1 VSCFQLRLIEKPGS
15 DATTMVRSKI
25 AAEHIQLL
33 NAKAI
38 AAGGYVAY
46 WMQQSQRAEYN
57 HALEYAIQQ
66 ANELKLPVHV
76 FFGLTDDYPEAN
88 LRHYTFMLEGLRE
101 TQAALAARG
110 IAMAVQ
116 KGGPVSVAVKASRQA
131 ALLVCDRGYLRHQ
144 KRWRRQVS
152 EAAPCRV
159 VHIETDVVAPVEAVA
174 GKREVAARTLRPK
187 IHHQLGKYLVEMI
200 ETKVVRRSAP
210 TEPTGVDLS
219 DLEGT
224 LR

>member
-1 VSCFQLRLIEKPGS
+1 
-15 DATTMVRSKI
+15 MVQSKI
-25 AAEHIQLL
+25 AAERIQLL
-33 NAKAI
+33 NARAI
-38 AAGGYVAY
+38 TPGEYVAY

-76 FFGLTDDYPEAN
+76 FFGLTANYPEAN

-110 IAMAVQ
+110 IAMAIQ
-116 KGGPVSVAVKASRQA
+116 KGDPVGVAVKAARQA

-152 EAAPCRV
+152 ENSPCRV
-159 VHIETDVVAPVEAVA
+159 VQVETDVVAPVEAVS

-187 IHHQLGKYLVEMI
+187 IHQQLANI
-200 ETKVVRRSAP
+200 
-210 TEPTGVDLS
+210 LS
-219 DLEGT
+219 
-224 LR
+224 R